1 MSDHCEEVDAA
12 KVEALVDVLK
22 TALPKL
28 VADAFA
34 AFKAELP
41 KLVPGL
47 TDAEWDKLRRDED
60 QRRKKLQL

>member
-1 MSDHCEEVDAA
+1 MNEIDAA
-12 KVEALVDVLK
+12 VEALK

-41 KLVPGL
+41 RLLPGL
-47 TDAEWDKLRRDED
+47 SDTEWEALKREEDRR
-60 QRRKKLQL
+60 RARVKP